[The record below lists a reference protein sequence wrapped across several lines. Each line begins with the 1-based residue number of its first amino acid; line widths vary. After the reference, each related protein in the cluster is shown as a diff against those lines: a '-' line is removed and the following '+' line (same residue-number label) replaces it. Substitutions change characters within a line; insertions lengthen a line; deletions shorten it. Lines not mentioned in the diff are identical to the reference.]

1 MHRNTYFVVTFL
13 AVFAALVVGVNIG
26 KKFTGQSNVSIKP
39 TPQASPTPTPP
50 QLSTFTSSKCGAS
63 LTFPDSLTKLEDG
76 SGSAVLVDEADTK
89 QSILITC
96 QGSIPRPPLDPNK
109 IVPIYVLYSTGTGS
123 VSAMLY
129 HDSSAKDGSPVDD
142 FIVRIP
148 KTTMDFYLSGY
159 GTIFNDVVK
168 SIRLTH

>member
-26 KKFTGQSNVSIKP
+26 KKFTGQNAPPIQPSP
-39 TPQASPTPTPP
+39 TASPTLASIP
-50 QLSTFTSSKCGAS
+50 LSTYTNSECGAT
-63 LTFPDSLTKLEDG
+63 LEFPSTLTKLEDG
-76 SGSAVLVDEADTK
+76 SGSAVLVNQTDTK

-96 QGSIPRPPLDPNK
+96 QDSIPRPPLDSNK
-109 IVPIYVLYSTGTGS
+109 IVQAFVPYSTGTGS
-123 VSAMLY
+123 VAATLY
-129 HDSSAKDGSPVDD
+129 HDSSAKDGTPVDD

-148 KTTMDFYLSGY
+148 KTTLDFYLSGF
-159 GTIFNDVVK
+159 GTAFDDVVK